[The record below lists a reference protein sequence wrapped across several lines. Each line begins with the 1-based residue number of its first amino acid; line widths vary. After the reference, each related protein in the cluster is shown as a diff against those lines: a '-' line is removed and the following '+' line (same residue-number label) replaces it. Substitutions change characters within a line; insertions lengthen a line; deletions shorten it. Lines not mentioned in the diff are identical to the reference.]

1 VSIIDIIVTYSG
13 ISSPLSA
20 FKAFRLLRIF
30 NVIQKWES
38 MKVLLSTVQESISN
52 IINLGILMLFYLYM
66 TTLLMKSLFSGTLID
81 EDNNPSR
88 YGWSTTFQSFT
99 TMFVFLSGNSWNEIT
114 IYTMN
119 LFGNP
124 IPGILFIFL
133 YTIGHYMLL
142 NLFLA
147 LLLRGIEV

>member
-1 VSIIDIIVTYSG
+1 
-13 ISSPLSA
+13 
-20 FKAFRLLRIF
+20 
-30 NVIQKWES
+30 
-38 MKVLLSTVQESISN
+38 
-52 IINLGILMLFYLYM
+52 MLFYLYM